1 MSALGSL
8 MHLAMSPYTQAI
20 RGVAAGISCL
30 AVLGVI
36 KMNEVDM
43 ATYGIDSAF
52 VPVMLVAALVVGVI
66 VALILTMLYHER
78 AVDNKIAEGKIK
90 NASELPYDTRYQLM
104 SVLALIFGVAT
115 GMGLA
120 PFAVDYLTVNA
131 GLWTYT
137 ISAGVVTAVAVW
149 FWTSVLHTGIRVTVI
164 KAAEFAKDAIA
175 SLGDAKRIVDESIE
189 KKE

>member
-8 MHLAMSPYTQAI
+8 VHIALSPYMQAV
-20 RGVAAGISCL
+20 RGIVAGISCL
-30 AVLGVI
+30 TVLGVI
-36 KMNEVDM
+36 RMNQVDM
-43 ATYGIDSAF
+43 ATYGIDAEF
-52 VPVMLVAALVVGVI
+52 IPVMLVAALVVGVI

-78 AVDNKIAEGKIK
+78 AVDNKVAEGKIR

-131 GLWTYT
+131 GMWTHT
-137 ISAGVVTAVAVW
+137 IAAGVVTAVAVW

-164 KAAEFAKDAIA
+164 KAAEFAKEAIG
-175 SLGDAKRIVDESIE
+175 SLGDAKKIVDESLD